1 MNSSKRSVNRAIRSR
16 RSSKPKFMLGSES
29 AIEGALTEW
38 RGGRIVLVE
47 REGSNKVAIVE
58 SEMFIASR

>member
-1 MNSSKRSVNRAIRSR
+1 
-16 RSSKPKFMLGSES
+16 MLGSES
-29 AIEGALTEW
+29 AIEGALAEW